1 MIIHLIIF
9 ALLRSGFGFGLP
21 VNQRE
26 TSDSKPPDSH
36 GNDFHNVLDEIDDL
50 LDLQINSNGAG
61 NTLSNTDSADK
72 ILDNNEDYTDDK
84 SDKIAKNL
92 QILKKLNDLVN
103 METEENNENET
114 FGKLDYSYQAPSSDV
129 KLVDAANSD
138 NDYKVL
144 GHSNHE
150 LLIGESEEKSVNDD
164 LNTFGKEFDYKV
176 AESDSINDIVYLEKE
191 TNFDNIDTDLDMEND
206 SNNNNN
212 VIPFYN
218 HDEGEIM
225 FEEYFSDDNELF
237 YLSDI
242 DSNDLVDSEEFYEPL
257 EQLDTDTFDSE
268 HFYEH
273 LEHDKPVEMTNEDEY
288 YLYNDYRQEEKVEVP
303 DVFENETYSANI
315 LKEEI

>member
-1 MIIHLIIF
+1 MVVIIHLIIF
-9 ALLRSGFGFGLP
+9 ALLHSGFGLP
-21 VNQRE
+21 VNQE
-26 TSDSKPPDSH
+26 KTSDSKPPNNI
-36 GNDFHNVLDEIDDL
+36 GNDFYSVLDEIDDL
-50 LDLQINSNGAG
+50 LDLQVNSNGAG
-61 NTLSNTDSADK
+61 DTLSNTDSANK
-72 ILDNNEDYTDDK
+72 ILDNNEAHVDVK
-84 SDKIAKNL
+84 SAKIAKNL

-114 FGKLDYSYQAPSSDV
+114 FGKLDISYQAPSSDA
-129 KLVDAANSD
+129 KLADTAESD

-144 GHSNHE
+144 GHSNDE

>member
-1 MIIHLIIF
+1 MVVIIHLIIF
-9 ALLRSGFGFGLP
+9 ALLHSGFGLP
-21 VNQRE
+21 VNQE
-26 TSDSKPPDSH
+26 KTSDSKPPNNI
-36 GNDFHNVLDEIDDL
+36 GNDFYSVLDEIDDL
-50 LDLQINSNGAG
+50 LDLQVNSNGAG
-61 NTLSNTDSADK
+61 DTDSANK
-72 ILDNNEDYTDDK
+72 ILDNNEANVDVK
-84 SDKIAKNL
+84 SAKIAKNL

-144 GHSNHE
+144 GHSNDE

-206 SNNNNN
+206 SNNNDN